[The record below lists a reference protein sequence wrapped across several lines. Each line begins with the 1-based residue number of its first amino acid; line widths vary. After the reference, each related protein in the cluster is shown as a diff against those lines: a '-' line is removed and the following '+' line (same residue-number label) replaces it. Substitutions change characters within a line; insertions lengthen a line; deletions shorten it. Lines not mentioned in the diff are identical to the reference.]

1 MLEDLFRLDEKV
13 IIITGAS
20 GLLGEKH
27 AEAIACYGG
36 TPVLIDLSLKKLN
49 KRPKISRL
57 RRAPGGGGSFFIV
70 ENQLSPGRWG
80 SFCLFSF

>member
-1 MLEDLFRLDEKV
+1 MLEDIFRLDEKV

-36 TPVLIDLSLKKLN
+36 TPVLIDLSQKKLN
-49 KRPKISRL
+49 KIVDKLNDKYNVVLNQKTIERVKN
-57 RRAPGGGGSFFIV
+57 FF
-70 ENQLSPGRWG
+70 Q
-80 SFCLFSF
+80 